1 MTTSLKKLIPQKQRL
16 RLTIR
21 GAVQGVGFRPFIYKL
36 ATELKLTGWVNNSA
50 SGVFVEVEGS
60 REILET
66 FLHRIEPEKPPR
78 SHIHS
83 LEPSWLDAVD
93 YQNFEIR
100 PSVDGEKTALV
111 LPDIS
116 TCPDCLA
123 EIFDPTN
130 RRYRYPFTNCTNCGP
145 RYSIIQGLP
154 YDRIHT
160 TMQSFEMCPHCR
172 AEYENPLNRRFHAQ
186 PNACPKCG
194 PHIELWDIS
203 NVRSKCF
210 SAIQVRSKRFSA
222 IRDTAAA
229 IREGKIVAVKGLGG
243 FHLMADARNR
253 ETVELLRQR
262 KRRSQKPFA
271 LMYPNLELVKQ
282 HCRVSPAEE
291 RLLLSPESPIVLLEA
306 ICGSRNP
313 VFLKNRVSEMVEV
326 SEMQETVAPGNP
338 YLGVMLPYTPLHHLL
353 MAEIQVPVVAT
364 SGNLSDEPICIDEN
378 EAVER
383 LGEIADLFLIHN
395 RAIARP
401 IDDSVVRIIGD
412 REMVLRRA
420 RGYAPLPIYVATKN
434 RQDARSTSNFEKSV
448 LAVGGHLKNTVAAS
462 VKNQIFMSQHI
473 GDLETTA
480 AFECFKNIIASF
492 QKLYQFEPQ
501 IVACDAHPDYLSSK
515 FARDLNIPLIP
526 VQHHYAHILASM
538 AENEIEAPV
547 LGVAWDGTGYGL
559 DGTIWGGEF
568 LLINETS
575 FERVARFRPFKLPGG
590 DKAVKEP
597 RRVALGLLYELFG
610 DEVFSLKNL
619 PPIEA
624 FTDKELRVIKTMLQ
638 KNVNAPITSSAGR
651 LFDAVS
657 ALIGLRKV
665 VSFEG
670 QGAMEL
676 EFAVEKNREKYSF
689 KIDKD
694 SDNNSLFNVDWEPMV
709 LEIIEERKRLSKG
722 AIAAK
727 FHNSLAAAIVEIA
740 KMVGREKVVLSG
752 GCFQN
757 KYLTEKTVET
767 LRQENFLPYWHQRV
781 PPNDGGIALG
791 QVLAAL
797 KLTIHN

>member
-1 MTTSLKKLIPQKQRL
+1 MTTTPSLKKLIPQKQRL

-66 FLHRIEPEKPPR
+66 FLHRLEPEKPPR

-83 LEPSWLDAVD
+83 LEPSWLDAVN
-93 YQNFEIR
+93 YSNFEIR
-100 PSVDGEKTALV
+100 PSVDGEKTAVV

-123 EIFDPTN
+123 EVFDRNN

-160 TMQSFEMCPHCR
+160 TMQSFEMCPDCR

-186 PNACPKCG
+186 PNACPQCG
-194 PHIELWDIS
+194 PHLELWDATGARRTGILP
-203 NVRSKCF
+203 VLQET
-210 SAIQVRSKRFSA
+210 ALPVLQE
-222 IRDTAAA
+222 TAAA

-243 FHLMADARNR
+243 FHLMADAGNR

-306 ICGSRNP
+306 IAPPRNL
-313 VFLKNRVSEMVEV
+313 VFQKNRVSEMVEV
-326 SEMQETVAPGNP
+326 SEMLETVAPGNP

-353 MAEIQVPVVAT
+353 MAELDFPVVAT

-401 IDDSVVRIIGD
+401 IDDSVVRIICGQ
-412 REMVLRRA
+412 EMVLRRA
-420 RGYAPLPIYVATKN
+420 RGYAPLPISIPTK
-434 RQDARSTSNFEKSV
+434 SNNSNWEKSV

-462 VKNQIFMSQHI
+462 VKNQIFISQHI

-492 QKLYQFEPQ
+492 QKLYEFEPK
-501 IVACDAHPDYLSSK
+501 IIACDAHPDYLSSK

-526 VQHHYAHILASM
+526 VQHHYAHILACM
-538 AENEIEAPV
+538 AENQIEAPV

-575 FERVARFRPFKLPGG
+575 FERIARFRPFKLPGG

-610 DEVFSLKNL
+610 DEVFYLKNL

-624 FTDKELRVIKTMLQ
+624 FSDKELSVIKTMLQ
-638 KNVNAPITSSAGR
+638 KNINVPITSSAGR

-657 ALIGLRKV
+657 ALIGLRQV

-676 EFAVEKNREKYSF
+676 EFSVEKIEKKYSF
-689 KIDKD
+689 KTVEQASCLFSK
-694 SDNNSLFNVDWEPMV
+694 SSLFNVDWEPMI
-709 LEIIEERKRLSKG
+709 LEIIEDKSRLSKG

-727 FHNSLAAAIVEIA
+727 FHNTLVAVIVEVA

-757 KYLTEKTVET
+757 KYLTEKTVEV
-767 LRQENFLPYWHQRV
+767 LREEKFRPYWHQRV

-791 QVLAAL
+791 QILAAL
-797 KLTIHN
+797 RINN

>member
-1 MTTSLKKLIPQKQRL
+1 MYTHESLKKLIPQKQRL

-60 REILET
+60 REVLET
-66 FLHRIEPEKPPR
+66 FLQRLEPEKPPR

-83 LEPSWLDAVD
+83 LEPSWLDAVN
-93 YQNFEIR
+93 YPNFEIR
-100 PSVDGEKTALV
+100 PSVDGEKTALI
-111 LPDIS
+111 LPDIA
-116 TCPDCLA
+116 TCPDCLT
-123 EIFDPTN
+123 EIFDPNN

-145 RYSIIQGLP
+145 RYSIIAALP
-154 YDRIHT
+154 YDRRHT
-160 TMQSFEMCPHCR
+160 TMQPFEMCPHCQ

-186 PNACPKCG
+186 PNACPQCG
-194 PHIELWDIS
+194 PHLELWDPTGARRTGILP
-203 NVRSKCF
+203 VL
-210 SAIQVRSKRFSA
+210 QE
-222 IRDTAAA
+222 TAAA
-229 IREGKIVAVKGLGG
+229 IRDGKIVAIKGLGG
-243 FHLMADARNR
+243 FHLIADAGNR
-253 ETVELLRQR
+253 ETVELLRLR

-282 HCRVSPAEE
+282 HCQVSPVEE

-306 ICGSRNP
+306 ICASRNP
-313 VFLKNRVSEMVEV
+313 VFQKNRVSETEV
-326 SEMQETVAPGNP
+326 SGISTEMLATVAPGNP

-353 MAEIQVPVVAT
+353 MAELDFPVVAT
-364 SGNLSDEPICIDEN
+364 SGNLSDEPICIDEH
-378 EAVER
+378 EALER
-383 LGEIADLFLIHN
+383 LGGIADLFLVHN
-395 RAIARP
+395 RSIARP
-401 IDDSVVRIIGD
+401 IDDSVVRIILG

-420 RGYAPLPIYVATKN
+420 RGYAPLPISVPTKGIN
-434 RQDARSTSNFEKSV
+434 SHSQTSI
-448 LAVGGHLKNTVAAS
+448 LAVGGHLKNTVAAR
-462 VKNQIFMSQHI
+462 VQNQIFISQHI

-480 AFECFKNIIASF
+480 AFECFQQIIASF
-492 QKLYQFEPQ
+492 QKLYEFKPQ

-515 FARDLNIPLIP
+515 FALDLNLPVIA
-526 VQHHYAHILASM
+526 VQHHYAHILSCM

-575 FERVARFRPFKLPGG
+575 FQRVAHFRCFNLPGG

-610 DEVFSLKNL
+610 DEVFSLTNL
-619 PPIEA
+619 LPVAA
-624 FTDKELRVIKTMLQ
+624 FADKELSVIKTMLQ
-638 KNVNAPITSSAGR
+638 KKINVPTTSSAGR

-657 ALIGLRKV
+657 ALIGIKQI

-676 EFAVEKNREKYSF
+676 EFACEQTEDKYSF
-689 KIDKD
+689 KIEK
-694 SDNNSLFNVDWEPMV
+694 NQLGINAPLIVNWEPMI
-709 LEIIEERKRLSKG
+709 LEIIEDILRLSKG

-727 FHNSLAAAIVEIA
+727 FHNTLVAVIVEVA
-740 KMVGREKVVLSG
+740 KIVGTEKVVLSG

-757 KYLTEKTVET
+757 KYLIEKTVE
-767 LRQENFLPYWHQRV
+767 FLQREKFRPYWHQRV

-791 QVLAAL
+791 QILAAGR
-797 KLTIHN
+797 INN

>member
-1 MTTSLKKLIPQKQRL
+1 MTTTPSLKKLIPQKQRL

-60 REILET
+60 REILEK

-83 LEPSWLDAVD
+83 LEPSWLDTVN
-93 YQNFEIR
+93 YTNFEIR
-100 PSVDGEKTALV
+100 PSVDGEKTAIV

-123 EIFDPTN
+123 EVFDPNN

-160 TMQSFEMCPHCR
+160 TMQSFEMCPDCR

-194 PHIELWDIS
+194 PHIELWDAT
-203 NVRSKCF
+203 N
-210 SAIQVRSKRFSA
+210 VRSKRFSA
-222 IRDTAAA
+222 IGDTAAA
-229 IREGKIVAVKGLGG
+229 IREGKILAVKGLGG

-253 ETVELLRQR
+253 ETVELLRKR

-306 ICGSRNP
+306 IASPRNP
-313 VFLKNRVSEMVEV
+313 VFQKNRVSEML
-326 SEMQETVAPGNP
+326 ETVAPGNP

-353 MAEIQVPVVAT
+353 MAELNFPVVAT

-401 IDDSVVRIIGD
+401 IDDSVVRIILG

-420 RGYAPLPIYVATKN
+420 RGYAPLPISVDKN
-434 RQDARSTSNFEKSV
+434 ASNFNSEKPI

-462 VKNQIFMSQHI
+462 VKNQIFISQHI

-492 QKLYQFEPQ
+492 QKLYEFEPQ
-501 IVACDAHPDYLSSK
+501 KVACDAHPDYLSSK
-515 FARDLNIPLIP
+515 FARDLNLPLIP
-526 VQHHYAHILASM
+526 VQHHYAHILACM

-575 FERVARFRPFKLPGG
+575 FERFARFRPFKLPGG
-590 DKAVKEP
+590 DKAVKES

-610 DEVFSLKNL
+610 EEVFSLKNL
-619 PPIEA
+619 PPLEA
-624 FTDKELRVIKTMLQ
+624 FSEKELSVIKTMLQ
-638 KNVNAPITSSAGR
+638 KNINAPTTSSAGR

-657 ALIGLRKV
+657 ALIGLRQV

-676 EFAVEKNREKYSF
+676 EFAVKKTEEKYNFQLVEQASCLF
-689 KIDKD
+689 LK
-694 SDNNSLFNVDWEPMV
+694 NSLLNVDWEPMI
-709 LEIIEERKRLSKG
+709 LEIIEDKSRLSKG

-727 FHNSLAAAIVEIA
+727 FHNTLVAVIVEIA
-740 KMVGREKVVLSG
+740 KIVGREKVVLSG

-757 KYLTEKTVET
+757 KYLTEKTVEV
-767 LRQENFLPYWHQRV
+767 LRQENFHPYWHQRV

-791 QVLAAL
+791 QILAAGR
-797 KLTIHN
+797 INN